1 VKLYKDDAIIDQSYF
16 TKGIIMKNQKPET
29 NLSELMSKLLTQLHS
44 QNYSQSTLACYKSG
58 LNKITRYMQS
68 NDENNYT
75 KEICSHFLQE
85 WQQQNNPS
93 SSWYNHVKTI
103 IDRLNDILDEKP
115 YVRMH
120 SSKELIYPTVLRS
133 HLDDYLSFMRKHG
146 NKESTINVR
155 RVYCTQFLCSLESQ
169 GLRSIGELLPI
180 HIYDAFISTLSKE
193 GFCEKIPF
201 FLNYLYS
208 QHILDKNYSTLV
220 PRYATPQILPTVYT
234 NEEIECLLNAVN
246 QSTLIGKRDYA
257 ILMIASR
264 LGLRASDICNLSFE
278 NIHYDTETIEIIQI
292 KTGAIQVLPLLPQ
305 IKIALDSYLLE
316 RKALNG
322 SQYIFLRNFAPFL
335 PLSRSAIWSI
345 TNKYFNLSRVDTTS
359 RKHGPHSLR
368 SSFASSLITENVPYS
383 VVQKILGHEDPNS
396 TKHYA
401 KIDVEHLRVYAL
413 EVPEPAGGF
422 AQYLDRTGGIK

>member
-1 VKLYKDDAIIDQSYF
+1 MRGQSYF
-16 TKGIIMKNQKPET
+16 TKGIIMKNQNLET
-29 NLSELMSKLLTQLHS
+29 NLSELISELLTQLHS
-44 QNYSQSTLACYKSG
+44 QNYSQSTLSCYKSVF
-58 LNKITRYMQS
+58 NKITRYMQS

-85 WQQQNNPS
+85 WRQQKNPS

-103 IDRLNDILDEKP
+103 INRLNDILDKKT

-120 SSKELIYPTVLRS
+120 SSSELIYPSILRS

-155 RVYCTQFLCSLESQ
+155 RVYCSQFLCSLESQ
-169 GLRSIGELLPI
+169 GLSSIDELQPN

-220 PRYATPQILPTVYT
+220 PRYDTPQILPTVYT

-257 ILMIASR
+257 ILIIASR
-264 LGLRASDICNLSFE
+264 LGLRASDICNLSFKD
-278 NIHYDTETIEIIQI
+278 IHYDTETIEIVQI
-292 KTGAIQVLPLLPQ
+292 KTGILQVLPLLPQ
-305 IKIALDSYLLE
+305 IKISLNSYLLD
-316 RKALNG
+316 RKDLNG
-322 SQYIFLRNFAPFL
+322 SQYIFLRNSAPFL

-345 TNKYFNLSRVDTTS
+345 TNKYFNISGVDTTS
-359 RKHGPHSLR
+359 KKHGPHSLR
-368 SSFASSLITENVPYS
+368 SSFASSLIKENVPYS

-396 TKHYA
+396 TKYYA
-401 KIDVEHLRVYAL
+401 KIDIEHLRVYAL

-422 AQYLDRTGGIK
+422 ARYLDRTGGMS

>member
-1 VKLYKDDAIIDQSYF
+1 MRDQSYF
-16 TKGIIMKNQKPET
+16 TKGIIMKNQNLES
-29 NLSELMSKLLTQLHS
+29 NLSELISELLTQLHS
-44 QNYSQSTLACYKSG
+44 QNYSQSTLSCYKSV

-85 WQQQNNPS
+85 WRQQKNPS

-103 IDRLNDILDEKP
+103 INRLNDILDEKP

-120 SSKELIYPTVLRS
+120 SSKELIYPAILRS

-155 RVYCTQFLCSLESQ
+155 RVYCAQFLCSLESQ
-169 GLRSIGELLPI
+169 GLSSIGKLQPN

-246 QSTLIGKRDYA
+246 QSTLIGKRDYV

-264 LGLRASDICNLSFE
+264 LGLRASDICNLSFKD
-278 NIHYDTETIEIIQI
+278 IHYDTETIEIVQI
-292 KTGAIQVLPLLPQ
+292 KTGILQVLPLLPQ
-305 IKIALDSYLLE
+305 IKISLNSYMLE

-322 SQYIFLRNFAPFL
+322 SQYIFLRNSAPFL

-345 TNKYFNLSRVDTTS
+345 TNKYFNISGVDTTS
-359 RKHGPHSLR
+359 KKHGPHSLR
-368 SSFASSLITENVPYS
+368 SSFASSLIKENVPYS

-396 TKHYA
+396 TKYYA
-401 KIDVEHLRVYAL
+401 KIDIEHLRVYAL

-422 AQYLDRTGGIK
+422 ARYLDRTGGMT

>member
-1 VKLYKDDAIIDQSYF
+1 
-16 TKGIIMKNQKPET
+16 M
-29 NLSELMSKLLTQLHS
+29 
-44 QNYSQSTLACYKSG
+44 
-58 LNKITRYMQS
+58 
-68 NDENNYT
+68 
-75 KEICSHFLQE
+75 
-85 WQQQNNPS
+85 
-93 SSWYNHVKTI
+93 
-103 IDRLNDILDEKP
+103 
-115 YVRMH
+115 
-120 SSKELIYPTVLRS
+120 
-133 HLDDYLSFMRKHG
+133 SFMRKHG

-155 RVYCTQFLCSLESQ
+155 RVYCAQFLCSLESQ
-169 GLRSIGELLPI
+169 GLISIGELQPI
-180 HIYDAFISTLSKE
+180 HIYDAFISTFSKE
-193 GFCEKIPF
+193 GFSKKIPL
-201 FLNYLYS
+201 FLNYLYN

-220 PRYATPQILPTVYT
+220 PKYATPQILPTVYN

-292 KTGAIQVLPLLPQ
+292 KTGAMQVLPLLPQ

-345 TNKYFNLSRVDTTS
+345 TNKYFNLSRVYTTS

-383 VVQKILGHEDPNS
+383 VV
-396 TKHYA
+396 
-401 KIDVEHLRVYAL
+401 
-413 EVPEPAGGF
+413 
-422 AQYLDRTGGIK
+422 